1 MGGVIRLLSL
11 TTSIIIK
18 LKRRHVNYRS
28 DCFLRGMGNE
38 VSSVIGR
45 VMDRILSARRLF
57 VDKSRMDIVL
67 EQNLSIRR
75 RRTKFHFFRP
85 IINERNIE
93 CK

>member
-1 MGGVIRLLSL
+1 MERVIRLLSL

-67 EQNLSIRR
+67 EQLAYKIYRFEVSSS
-75 RRTKFHFFRP
+75 FFYTS
-85 IINERNIE
+85 N
-93 CK
+93 KWMKY